1 MLKLNSKKGNQLG
14 GCMNDISRQ
23 RLKRTISAALI
34 NIDEM
39 KHDLAIVRA
48 QCKLL
53 QEEMRAIRVRSKRSS
68 SHSVP
73 NTDSKFDLDS
83 VKN

>member
-1 MLKLNSKKGNQLG
+1 
-14 GCMNDISRQ
+14 MNDISRQ
-23 RLKRTISAALI
+23 RLKRTLSSALM

-39 KHDLAIVRA
+39 QRELAVVRA

-68 SHSVP
+68 IHVIPQDKSSA
-73 NTDSKFDLDS
+73 
-83 VKN
+83 